1 MCYGRLLGY
10 NDVVMNFMAET
21 LDVVGT
27 VLIGW
32 AALRVHYRVLH
43 EHKIDREVFRVMKF
57 EQGLG
62 VLGICLII
70 VGYLWRMLNGF
81 V

>member
-1 MCYGRLLGY
+1 
-10 NDVVMNFMAET
+10 MNFIAET

-32 AALRVHYRVLH
+32 AALRVHHRVLH
-43 EHKIDREVFRVMKF
+43 EHKIDREVFRVMRF

-62 VLGICLII
+62 VMGILLII
-70 VGYLWRMLNGF
+70 AGYFWRMLAEF
-81 V
+81 I